1 MKSKIQIDLEDK
13 TLVAHLP
20 ETFQVLSWS
29 PFNPGQMQTRC
40 LFNHELNENI
50 EINVPEIF
58 INLKKNLALPDNA
71 VGMLT
76 TAKVRKFCTHY
87 LQSGPHWVHA
97 IATVGLD
104 NTRTVGEEA
113 DVDTPLDDHDTI
125 NLILVTNSLPDL
137 SGQLEAIQVCTM
149 AKTRALTEMKVKSS
163 KSGTPATGTGTDCII
178 LASSG
183 EVKQN
188 YCGMHTRLG
197 ELIGQAA
204 YQTIKEGIEKHE
216 K

>member
-1 MKSKIQIDLEDK
+1 LKSKIRIDLSYK

-20 ETFQVLSWS
+20 DTFQVLSWG
-29 PFNPGQMQTRC
+29 PFNPGQTQSRC
-40 LFNHELNENI
+40 LFNHELDKNVK
-50 EINVPEIF
+50 INVPEIF
-58 INLKKNLALPDNA
+58 HNLKKSLDLPDNS

-76 TAKVRKFCTHY
+76 AAKVSDFCSHY

-113 DVDTPLDDHDTI
+113 DVDTPLDDRGTI

-137 SGQLEAIQVCTM
+137 SGQLEALQICTM
-149 AKTRALTEMKVKSS
+149 AKTRALTEMKIKSS
-163 KSGTPATGTGTDCII
+163 KSGSPATGTGTDCII

-197 ELIGQAA
+197 ELIGMAT
-204 YQTIKEGIEKHE
+204 YQTVQDGIAKHE
-216 K
+216 